1 MEMNFKTVIMNTRK
15 FWILGLLVFSFWG
28 LQAQSKKQ
36 AEKLLES
43 VINKIASY
51 DNFVAD
57 LSYTMVNEEMNI
69 DEKKTGKI
77 FVSGDKYRIEMQG
90 QVIISDGKTL
100 WTYLEDSQEV
110 MISNMED
117 NDESISPTKIL
128 TSYNKDYDARFSRDA
143 TYKNSN
149 LKLIELKPSEGKNFE
164 KMSVLVNE
172 KKLGLE
178 NFSLYDK
185 AGNVFTYH
193 IINMKPNTDLPADT
207 FTFDPKKHPD
217 VEVVDMR

>member
-1 MEMNFKTVIMNTRK
+1 MNTK
-15 FWILGLLVFSFWG
+15 KYWILALLLFSFWG
-28 LQAQSKKQ
+28 VQAQSKKQ
-36 AEKLLES
+36 AEKLVES

-51 DNFVAD
+51 NNFVAD
-57 LSYTMVNEEMNI
+57 LSYTMVNTEMDI

-77 FVSGDKYRIEMQG
+77 YVSGDKYRIEMPG
-90 QVIISDGKTL
+90 QTIISDGKTL

-110 MISNMED
+110 MVSNMED

-128 TSYNKDYDARFSRDA
+128 TSYDKNYDARFSKDA

-149 LKLIELKPSEGKNFE
+149 LKLIELKPTEGKNFE
-164 KMSVLVNE
+164 KMSVLINQ
-172 KKLGLE
+172 KKLELE
-178 NFSLYDK
+178 NFSVYDK
-185 AGNVFTYH
+185 NGNVFTYH

-207 FTFDPKKHPD
+207 FTFDTKKYPG

>member
-1 MEMNFKTVIMNTRK
+1 MNTK
-15 FWILGLLVFSFWG
+15 KYWILALLLFSFWG
-28 LQAQSKKQ
+28 VQAQSKKQ
-36 AEKLLES
+36 AEKLVES

-51 DNFVAD
+51 NNFVAD
-57 LSYTMVNEEMNI
+57 LSYTMVNTEMDI

-77 FVSGDKYRIEMQG
+77 YVSGDKYRIEMPEQT
-90 QVIISDGKTL
+90 IISDGKTL

-110 MISNMED
+110 MVSNMED

-128 TSYNKDYDARFSRDA
+128 TSYDKNYDARFSKDA

-149 LKLIELKPSEGKNFE
+149 LKLIELKPTEGKNFE
-164 KMSVLVNE
+164 KMSVLINQ
-172 KKLGLE
+172 KKLELE
-178 NFSLYDK
+178 NFSVYDK
-185 AGNVFTYH
+185 NGNVFTYH

-207 FTFDPKKHPD
+207 FTFDEKKYPG

>member
-1 MEMNFKTVIMNTRK
+1 MKKIKWLMAGV
-15 FWILGLLVFSFWG
+15 LLFSFG
-28 LQAQSKKQ
+28 MLHAQSKKD

-51 DNFVAD
+51 NNFEAD
-57 LSYTMVNEEMNI
+57 LSYTMVNTEMNI

-77 FVSGDKYRIEMQG
+77 YVLGDKYRIEMPG
-90 QVIISDGKTL
+90 QTIISDGKTL
-100 WTYLEDSQEV
+100 WTYIEDSEEV
-110 MISNMED
+110 MVSNIED

-128 TSYNKDYDARFSRDA
+128 TSYNKDYDAKFDKDA

-149 LKLIELKPSEGKNFE
+149 LKLINLKPSEGKNFE
-164 KMSVLVNE
+164 KMSVLVNS
-172 KKLGLE
+172 KKLELE
-178 NFSLYDK
+178 NFSVYDK
-185 AGNVFTYH
+185 NGNVFTYH
-193 IINMKPNTDLPADT
+193 IINLKPNIDLPADT

>member
-1 MEMNFKTVIMNTRK
+1 MNNKR
-15 FWILGLLVFSFWG
+15 FWIVVLLVFSFWG
-28 LQAQSKKQ
+28 LQAQSKKE
-36 AEKLLES
+36 AEKLMES

-51 DNFVAD
+51 NNFEAD
-57 LSYTMVNEEMNI
+57 LSYTMVNTEMNI

-77 FVSGDKYRIEMQG
+77 YVAGDKYRIEMSG
-90 QVIISDGKTL
+90 QMIISDGKTL

-110 MISNMED
+110 MVSNVED

-128 TSYNKDYDARFSRDA
+128 TSYNKDYDARFDKDA

-149 LKLIELKPSEGKNFE
+149 LKLIVLKPSKGKNFE

-172 KKLGLE
+172 KKMMLE
-178 NFSLYDK
+178 NFSVYDQN
-185 AGNVFTYH
+185 GNVFTYH
-193 IINMKPNTDLPADT
+193 IIDLKPNLDLPKGT
-207 FTFDPKKHPD
+207 FTFDPKKYPD

>member
-1 MEMNFKTVIMNTRK
+1 MNTK
-15 FWILGLLVFSFWG
+15 KYWILALLLFSFWG
-28 LQAQSKKQ
+28 VQAQSKKQ
-36 AEKLLES
+36 AEKLVES

-51 DNFVAD
+51 NNFVAD
-57 LSYTMVNEEMNI
+57 LSYTMVNTEMDI

-77 FVSGDKYRIEMQG
+77 YVSGDKYRIEMPG
-90 QVIISDGKTL
+90 QTIISDGKTL

-110 MISNMED
+110 MVSNMED

-128 TSYNKDYDARFSRDA
+128 TSYDKNYDARFSKDA

-149 LKLIELKPSEGKNFE
+149 LKLIELKPTEGKNFE
-164 KMSVLVNE
+164 KMSVLINQ
-172 KKLGLE
+172 KKLELE
-178 NFSLYDK
+178 NFSVYDK
-185 AGNVFTYH
+185 NGNVFTYH

-207 FTFDPKKHPD
+207 FTFDSKKYPG